1 MDGSDAAYLAA
12 ILGAL
17 GCATLLVFR
26 HRPALVA
33 SLAVVGAAEGLLA
46 ASVVPA
52 DDLRALVGSPLR
64 VAAVVAGAFFVLA
77 AAGLLA
83 RFPAVVPVAVLAAAP
98 FRVPVTLGDQ
108 EAFLLVPLYA
118 VLAAAALALAWR
130 ALGAADLPALPGA
143 LALPAAAFVA
153 LSGIS
158 LLWTDDLR
166 AGTIEL
172 LFFLFPFAVLVVC
185 VGRGPFAPWLPRALV
200 ATVAA
205 LASVFAGIGLWQQ
218 WSGQLFFAPDLEV
231 ANAYTTYFR
240 VTSLFKD
247 SSLYGRELVVAVVV
261 LLAVLWL
268 GRLRLWLGAALIGF
282 LFAGLYFSYSQSS
295 MAALVVAVLAV
306 SFLAADRVSR
316 IVLAAGVLAV
326 AASSAVLLAT
336 SVRDDSLQRL
346 TSGRSS
352 LVSTSTDVFVSHPV
366 AGVGVGAQ
374 PLASRGESG
383 GRRETERNASHTTPL
398 TIAAELG
405 ALGLVAYAAL
415 LLGAARLLLA
425 ALRCE
430 RALGLTLGGVFVAL
444 LVHSLVYS
452 GFFENPVTWG
462 VLALA
467 AAATDAAR
475 RPSEA
480 PAAGEPGPVGLVS
493 SPVHGRWQT

>member
-12 ILGAL
+12 ILGAI
-17 GCATLLVFR
+17 GCATLLVLR
-26 HRPALVA
+26 HRAALVA

-46 ASVVPA
+46 ASLVPA
-52 DDLRALVGSPLR
+52 EDLRALVASPVR
-64 VAAVVAGAFFVLA
+64 VAAVVAGALLVLA

-83 RFPAVVPVAVLAAAP
+83 RFPAVVPVAVLAVAP

-118 VLAAAALALAWR
+118 VLAASGLALAWR
-130 ALGAADLPALPGA
+130 AVGTAELPALPLA
-143 LALPAAAFVA
+143 LALPAAAFVG
-153 LSGIS
+153 LSGVS

-172 LFFLFPFAVLVVC
+172 LFFLFPFAVLVVS
-185 VGRGPFAPWLPRALV
+185 VGRGPFASWLPRALG
-200 ATVAA
+200 ATVVT
-205 LASVFAGIGLWQQ
+205 LACVFAGIGLWQQ
-218 WSGQLFFAPDLEV
+218 WSGRLFFAPDLEV

-247 SSLYGRELVVAVVV
+247 SSLYGRELVVAIVV
-261 LLAVLWL
+261 LLAALWL
-268 GRLRLWLGAALIGF
+268 GRLRLWLGAALGGF
-282 LFAGLYFSYSQSS
+282 LWAGLYFSYSQSS

-316 IVLAAGVLAV
+316 MVLAAGLLAV
-326 AASSAVLLAT
+326 AAAGVVLLTT

-374 PLASRGESG
+374 PLASRGEAG
-383 GRRETERNASHTTPL
+383 GKRETERNASHTTPL
-398 TIAAELG
+398 TVAAELG
-405 ALGLVAYAAL
+405 VLGLVAYAAL
-415 LLGAARLLLA
+415 LLGSARLLLTV
-425 ALRCE
+425 LR
-430 RALGLTLGGVFVAL
+430 RDRVLGLALGGVFLAL
-444 LVHSLVYS
+444 LAHSLVYS

-467 AAATDAAR
+467 AASTAAAR

-480 PAAGEPGPVGLVS
+480 SAAGEPGPAGLVS

>member
-1 MDGSDAAYLAA
+1 MDESDAAYLAA

-17 GCATLLVFR
+17 GCATLLVLR
-26 HRPALVA
+26 HRAALVA
-33 SLAVVGAAEGLLA
+33 SLAVVGAAEGLLT
-46 ASVVPA
+46 ASLVPSE
-52 DDLRALVGSPLR
+52 DLRLLVASPAR
-64 VAAVVAGAFFVLA
+64 IAAVVAGALLLLA

-83 RFPAVVPVAVLAAAP
+83 RFPAAVPVAVLVVAP

-130 ALGAADLPALPGA
+130 GLGSADLPALPAA
-143 LALPAAAFVA
+143 LALPAAAFVG

-200 ATVAA
+200 VTLVA

-218 WSGQLFFAPDLEV
+218 WSGRLFFAPDLEV

-240 VTSLFKD
+240 VTSLFRD
-247 SSLYGRELVVAVVV
+247 SSLYGRELVVAIVV
-261 LLAVLWL
+261 LLVALWL
-268 GRLRLWLGAALIGF
+268 GRLRLWLGAGLIGF
-282 LFAGLYFSYSQSS
+282 LWAGLYFSYSQSS

-316 IVLAAGVLAV
+316 IVLAAGVV
-326 AASSAVLLAT
+326 AIAAAGAVLLAT

-352 LVSTSTDVFVSHPV
+352 LVSTTTDVFTSNPV
-366 AGVGVGAQ
+366 AGVGVGSQ
-374 PLASRGESG
+374 PLASRGEEG
-383 GRRETERNASHTTPL
+383 GKRETERNASHTTPL
-398 TIAAELG
+398 TVAAELG
-405 ALGLVAYAAL
+405 VLGLLAYAAL
-415 LLGAARLLLA
+415 LLGAAWLLVA
-425 ALRCE
+425 AVRRA
-430 RALGLTLGGVFVAL
+430 RALGLALSGVFLAL